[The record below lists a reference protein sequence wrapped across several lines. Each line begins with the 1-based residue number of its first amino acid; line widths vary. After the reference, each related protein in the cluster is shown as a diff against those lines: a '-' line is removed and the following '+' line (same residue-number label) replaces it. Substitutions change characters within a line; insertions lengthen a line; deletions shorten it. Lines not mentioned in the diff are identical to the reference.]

1 MKIFFTI
8 FFALVLSPLI
18 FGQTKIDEY
27 EKLISE
33 DESAH
38 LAYISQEFS
47 KAENSKIHILIN
59 KGKKMPY
66 GKFLRYFYG
75 IGDYLNLFDIPKKSI
90 ITVAGAEKD
99 EQLTQIWFVKDNQKP
114 PVFSEISINK
124 GISFKQ
130 SKKILFDEN
139 CLDCD
144 ESPFIKQS
152 IFREGLNYLAKAL
165 KANPRANALIK
176 IAKVEYL
183 SKTAKE
189 RRTLTNEI
197 IGRLKKNQ
205 IQKNRISIEFT
216 SGSEAF
222 FYIIPKINKK

>member
-8 FFALVLSPLI
+8 FFALVLSQII

-27 EKLISE
+27 EKLNSE
-33 DESAH
+33 DESGH

-59 KGKKMPY
+59 KEKKMPY

-75 IGDYLNLFDIPKKSI
+75 IENYLNLFDIPKKSV

-99 EQLTQIWFVKDNQKP
+99 EQLTQIWFVKDNQKLP
-114 PVFSEISINK
+114 AFNEISINE
-124 GISFKQ
+124 GINLRQ
-130 SKKILFDEN
+130 SKKVLFDEN

-152 IFREGLNYLAKAL
+152 IFREDLDYLAKAL
-165 KANPRANALIK
+165 KSNPTANALIK

-189 RRTLTNEI
+189 RSILTNEI

-205 IQKNRISIEFT
+205 IQRNRISIQFT

-222 FYIIPKINKK
+222 FYIIPKANKK